1 MLIQINI
8 FFYPIFFSFTIN
20 IKNIIMIKFLKKHMP
35 NIYKIIV
42 AIAICIWFDGINMIT
57 HSFLTPS
64 RNVGILFCCIS
75 LFIFIMDDGSL
86 NELHNIPEKHDP
98 NNDTRNKIAA
108 IMSSAIN
115 NR

>member
-1 MLIQINI
+1 
-8 FFYPIFFSFTIN
+8 
-20 IKNIIMIKFLKKHMP
+20 MIKFLKKHMP

-42 AIAICIWFDGINMIT
+42 AISICIWFDGINMIT

-64 RNVGILFCCIS
+64 RNIGILFCCIS
-75 LFIFIMDDGSL
+75 LCIFMMDDGSL
-86 NELHNIPEKHDP
+86 NELHNIHEEHDP
-98 NNDTRNKIAA
+98 NNDTRNKISA